1 MGSVLGDGCLEMSKW
16 GSARLQLKQSV
27 EKREYIFWLFGEL
40 GSLCR
45 SAPKQ
50 KKDTL
55 QWYFSTRY
63 SKELASL
70 WEHFYRDK
78 KKIIPKNIGEMLS
91 NPISLAVWFM
101 DDGTL
106 DWREKSHYAFR
117 IATNCFSKKENE
129 LLAKVLKQNF
139 GVDAT
144 VQTSRMRGIVYPR
157 IHIGAAGRDKFLREV
172 APFMSNCFRHK
183 IPKIMFNPSETYPAM
198 SGMDSDLL
206 RSL

>member
-1 MGSVLGDGCLEMSKW
+1 MNKW
-16 GSARLQLKQSV
+16 GSARLQLKQSA

-40 GSLCR
+40 GNLCR
-45 SAPKQ
+45 SAPRQ

-70 WEHFYRDK
+70 WKHFYKDK
-78 KKIIPKNIGEMLS
+78 EKIIPENIDKIFC

-117 IATNCFSKKENE
+117 
-129 LLAKVLKQNF
+129 LV
-139 GVDAT
+139 
-144 VQTSRMRGIVYPR
+144 R
-157 IHIGAAGRDKFLREV
+157 
-172 APFMSNCFRHK
+172 PFMLNCFRHK
-183 IPKIMFNPSETYPAM
+183 LPPIIFNPSETYPAK